1 MLSLDEQFEP
11 TPMTENEYLAFERT
25 AEARHEYR
33 DGIVYESPGSSH
45 WKSRIGVRIR
55 CVLSEQLDR
64 RDAHLFGCDMRVHI
78 RASGWYV
85 YPDCSVV
92 RGRLEMKRYLDDDNL
107 LNPCLVVRVST
118 PLTEDYDRGEK
129 FTHYKNI
136 PTLAHYVLAAQD
148 KPLVEVFTRQA
159 DGSWTLEKY
168 EAGQKFVLSALEC
181 EIEVDQI
188 YANVFDIEPEYVSV
202 D

>member
-11 TPMTENEYLAFERT
+11 IAMTEAEYLAFERT

-33 DGIVYESPGSSH
+33 NGIVYEVPGSSY
-45 WKSRIGVRIR
+45 WKSRIGVHIR
-55 CVLSEQLDR
+55 CALSERLDR
-64 RDAHLFGCDMRVHI
+64 KDAHLFGCDIRVHI

-92 RGRLEMKRYLDDDNL
+92 RGRLEMKRYVDDDNL
-107 LNPCLVVRVST
+107 LNPCLVVGVYT
-118 PLTEDYDRGEK
+118 PSTEDYDREDK
-129 FTHYKNI
+129 FNHYKTI
-136 PTLAHYVLAAQD
+136 PSLAHYVIASQE

-159 DGSWTLEKY
+159 DGSWSLEKY
-168 EAGQKFVLSALEC
+168 EAGQKFVLPALEC

-188 YANVFDIEPEYVSV
+188 YANVFDVVPEYVSV